1 MSIGRTSLALALAG
15 TLVACG
21 GGGGNSS
28 PATGGTPTPSPATS
42 ACSLENRKAWVLDQL
57 RTYYLFP
64 DLLDT
69 GVNPAAYP
77 TVQSYI
83 DALVA
88 PARALGRDRSFTYIT
103 SIEEETRLINSGASA
118 GFGIRLA
125 YDTSAGRVFV
135 LEAFENA
142 PAFAQGF
149 DRGTEILAVNGTST
163 ASLLASGGPQAFSDA
178 LGSSNPGVTRTF
190 TIRQPDQ
197 TEATVSVI
205 KSEYELDPISDRYG
219 VKVIDNGGT
228 PVGYIN
234 LRTFIVEDAG
244 TQLRAAIDGFRQQGI
259 SEVILDFRYN
269 GGGLVS
275 VAETVGDLLAADK
288 VGQEFS
294 RTIFR
299 DSLSNNNAT
308 KRFERRPQ
316 AIAAAKIALIGT
328 AATASASELVGNA
341 FIPYL
346 GNNTAL
352 IGSNTYGKP
361 VGQIARDKTECDDRL
376 RVIAFRTVNAAG
388 GGDYYTGLASVYP
401 QTCAATDDVYAP
413 LGAPSEDSTGV
424 ALSFLRGAVCNAIGQ
439 GGAATASLDRRVRAS
454 QVEYQTIMPT
464 EPSAAQY
471 QIPGLF

>member
-1 MSIGRTSLALALAG
+1 MSIGRTSLALTLAG

-28 PATGGTPTPSPATS
+28 PSTGGTPTPSPTTS
-42 ACSLENRKAWVLDQL
+42 TCSLESRKAWVLDQL

-69 GVNPAAYP
+69 GVNPAAYT
-77 TVQSYI
+77 TVQDYI

-88 PARALGRDRSFTYIT
+88 PARALGRDRYFTYIT
-103 SIEEETRLINSGASA
+103 SIQEENQLINSGASA

-135 LEAFENA
+135 LEAFENG

-149 DRGTEILAVNGTST
+149 DRGTEILSVNGTST

-190 TIRQPDQ
+190 TIRQPDH

-205 KSEYELDPISDRYG
+205 KSEYELDPMSDRYG

-275 VAETVGDLLAADK
+275 VAETLGDLLGADK
-288 VGQEFS
+288 VGQQFS

-299 DSLSNNNAT
+299 DSLSSNNAT
-308 KRFERRPQ
+308 RLFETRPQ
-316 AIAAAKIALIGT
+316 AIAATKVALIGT
-328 AATASASELVGNA
+328 GSTASASELVGNA

-352 IGSNTYGKP
+352 VGSNTYGKP
-361 VGQIARDKTECDDRL
+361 VGQIARDKAECDDRL
-376 RVIAFRTVNAAG
+376 RVVAFRTVNAAG
-388 GGDYYTGLASVYP
+388 GGDYYNGLASVYP
-401 QTCAATDDVYAP
+401 QTCAAGDDIFDP
-413 LGAPSEDSTGV
+413 LGSVDEASTGA
-424 ALSFLRGAVCNAIGQ
+424 ALGFLRGAACSAIGQ
-439 GGAATASLDRRVRAS
+439 AGAAGQSQRGQIK
-454 QVEYQTIMPT
+454 QVEYQAIRPT

-471 QIPGLF
+471 RIPGLF

>member
-1 MSIGRTSLALALAG
+1 MRWGPATLAL
-15 TLVACG
+15 
-21 GGGGNSS
+21 
-28 PATGGTPTPSPATS
+28 PAPSRS
-42 ACSLENRKAWVLDQL
+42 ASQ
-57 RTYYLFP
+57 
-64 DLLDT
+64 
-69 GVNPAAYP
+69 
-77 TVQSYI
+77 
-83 DALVA
+83 
-88 PARALGRDRSFTYIT
+88 
-103 SIEEETRLINSGASA
+103 TR
-118 GFGIRLA
+118 
-125 YDTSAGRVFV
+125 
-135 LEAFENA
+135 
-142 PAFAQGF
+142 P
-149 DRGTEILAVNGTST
+149 
-163 ASLLASGGPQAFSDA
+163 
-178 LGSSNPGVTRTF
+178 
-190 TIRQPDQ
+190 
-197 TEATVSVI
+197 TVSVI

-308 KRFERRPQ
+308 KLFERRPQ

>member
-1 MSIGRTSLALALAG
+1 MSIGRTSLALAIAG

-28 PATGGTPTPSPATS
+28 PSTGGTPTPSPTTS
-42 ACSLENRKAWVLDQL
+42 ACSLESRKAWVLDQL

-77 TVQSYI
+77 TVQDYI

-88 PARALGRDRSFTYIT
+88 PARALGRDRYFTYIT
-103 SIEEETRLINSGASA
+103 SIAEENELITSGSSA

-125 YDTSAGRVFV
+125 YDTSAGKVFV
-135 LEAFENA
+135 LEAFESG
-142 PAFAQGF
+142 PAYAQGF
-149 DRGTEILAVNGTST
+149 DRGTEILSVNGTST

-190 TIRQPDQ
+190 TIRQADG
-197 TEATVSVI
+197 TESTVSVI

-219 VKVIDNGGT
+219 VKVIDNAGT

-234 LRTFIVEDAG
+234 LRTFIVDDAG
-244 TQLRAAIDGFRQQGI
+244 PQLRAAIDEFRQQGI
-259 SEVILDFRYN
+259 DQVILDFRYN

-275 VAETVGDLLAADK
+275 VAELLGDLLGSDK
-288 VGQEFS
+288 VGQQFS

-299 DSLSNNNAT
+299 DSLSNNNET
-308 KRFERRPQ
+308 KLFDRQPE
-316 AIAAAKIALIGT
+316 AIAATKIALIGT
-328 AATASASELVGNA
+328 GSTASASELVGNA

-346 GNNTAL
+346 GDNTAL
-352 IGSNTYGKP
+352 VGRNTYGKP
-361 VGQIARDKTECDDRL
+361 VGQIARDRAACDDRL
-376 RVIAFRTVNAAG
+376 RVVAFRTINAAG

-401 QTCAATDDVYAP
+401 RTCAAADDIFDP
-413 LGAPSEDSTGV
+413 LGSPNEASVGT
-424 ALSFLRGAVCNAIGQ
+424 ALSFLRGAACNAIGQ
-439 GGAATASLDRRVRAS
+439 SGAATASLDRGVRVKQIEYEAIRPS
-454 QVEYQTIMPT
+454 Q
-464 EPSAAQY
+464 PSAAQY
-471 QIPGLF
+471 RIPGLF

>member
-1 MSIGRTSLALALAG
+1 MDKVLEEMRLANYDRIVIL
-15 TLVACG
+15 
-21 GGGGNSS
+21 
-28 PATGGTPTPSPATS
+28 P
-42 ACSLENRKAWVLDQL
+42 
-57 RTYYLFP
+57 LFP
-64 DLLDT
+64 HYASSSSGSAIQKAMRIISQWWVIPEIEVVSQFYDEDF
-69 GVNPAAYP
+69 
-77 TVQSYI
+77 YI

-244 TQLRAAIDGFRQQGI
+244 TQLRAAIDGFRQQGV

-275 VAETVGDLLAADK
+275 VAETLGDLLGADK
-288 VGQEFS
+288 VGQQFS

-299 DSLSNNNAT
+299 DSLSSNNAT
-308 KRFERRPQ
+308 RLFETRPQ
-316 AIAAAKIALIGT
+316 AIAATKIALIGT
-328 AATASASELVGNA
+328 GSTASASELVGNA

-352 IGSNTYGKP
+352 VGSNTYGKP
-361 VGQIARDKTECDDRL
+361 VGQIARDKAECDDRL
-376 RVIAFRTVNAAG
+376 RVVAFRTVNAAG
-388 GGDYYTGLASVYP
+388 GGDYYNGLASVYP
-401 QTCAATDDVYAP
+401 QTCAATDDIFDP
-413 LGAPSEDSTGV
+413 LGSVDEASTGA
-424 ALSFLRGAVCNAIGQ
+424 ALGFLRGAACSAIGQ
-439 GGAATASLDRRVRAS
+439 AGAAGQSPRGQIK
-454 QVEYQTIMPT
+454 QVEYQAIRPT

-471 QIPGLF
+471 RIPGLF